1 MLKIQL
7 KPDGEPAEDK
17 IAGEIR
23 IRPVT
28 APGLST
34 TYWAA

>member
-17 IAGEIR
+17 MAGEIKMS
-23 IRPVT
+23 PFT
-28 APGLST
+28 EPALST
-34 TYWAA
+34 TYCAA